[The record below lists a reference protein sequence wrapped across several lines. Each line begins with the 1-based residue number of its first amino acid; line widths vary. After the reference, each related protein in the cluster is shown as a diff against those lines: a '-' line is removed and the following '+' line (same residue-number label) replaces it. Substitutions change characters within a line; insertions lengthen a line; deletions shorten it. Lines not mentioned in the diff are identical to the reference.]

1 MRIQVFIGTFEAIL
15 NSGVQAPS
23 TMDIVVR

>member
-1 MRIQVFIGTFEAIL
+1 MRIQVFIGTCEAIL
-15 NSGVQAPS
+15 NSGVQARS